1 MDGGGVGG
9 VHSVVDPGGWW
20 RVQERLVSRA
30 IAELILEEAVDP
42 VDGEVP
48 AGTKYVKLAGQHQIA
63 VKKQPALT
71 GSGSGSPAL
80 VSALYIDCSLPGNQ
94 LSL

>member
-42 VDGEVP
+42 VDGKVP
-48 AGTKYVKLAGQHQIA
+48 AGTEDVELAGR
-63 VKKQPALT
+63 L
-71 GSGSGSPAL
+71 
-80 VSALYIDCSLPGNQ
+80 
-94 LSL
+94 